1 MKYVKLEH
9 RLYIPFGTVAI
20 EFVNYDTND
29 NEFKKKA
36 EIELDNN
43 RNEPDEKINHL
54 KNQAHAE
61 ELKRE
66 KIKKERNELYK
77 NTSFFNRIFSKEYK
91 NKANELRTLYYK
103 HNEEH
108 AKLLN
113 KVYNLEHDFENEAST
128 DYYSLRDLLKKSG
141 YTLNNTSPMAETS
154 ITIEIWHKK

>member
-9 RLYIPFGTVAI
+9 RLHIPFATLAI
-20 EFVNYDTND
+20 EFVNYETND
-29 NEFKKKA
+29 NDFEQKA
-36 EIELDNN
+36 QIELNN
-43 RNEPDEKINHL
+43 NYNKHKKEVNIL
-54 KNQAHAE
+54 KNQAHNEQLKCEEIQKKRE
-61 ELKRE
+61 ELS
-66 KIKKERNELYK
+66 N
-77 NTSFFNRIFSKEYK
+77 NTSLFKRIFSKEYK
-91 NKANELRTLYYK
+91 NKSNELRTLYYK

-154 ITIEIWHKK
+154 ITIEVWHKK